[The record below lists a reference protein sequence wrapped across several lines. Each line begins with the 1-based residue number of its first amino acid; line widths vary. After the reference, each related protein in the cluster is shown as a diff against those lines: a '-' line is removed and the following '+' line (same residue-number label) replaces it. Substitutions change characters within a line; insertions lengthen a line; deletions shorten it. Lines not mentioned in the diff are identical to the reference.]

1 MLAHTVVGSTG
12 PRLAALLL
20 RSPRD
25 ALREATT
32 TPHVSLLLLARAPP
46 LLLLLLLLL
55 MLLLLLLLLLP
66 PRRIT
71 TPWAC
76 RSARGLE
83 GSVPVRQAPAVAL
96 LHRKGLAPTQAL
108 PPRTRATRPRHRAK
122 LLPRSLQARLQIVMG
137 AGAQASCEC
146 HAAVANRLVCA
157 EALLVPVAR
166 TFRHQWRRQ

>member
-46 LLLLLLLLL
+46 LLLLLLLL
-55 MLLLLLLLLLP
+55 MLLLLLLP

-71 TPWAC
+71 APWAC